1 MEHNKDF
8 QTLTKLISQVPGLG
22 PRSARRMTLYL
33 LQNKDNIMRP
43 LAQALDKTAEAVQEC
58 KSCGNLTTYEHCE
71 ICTDVQRDASLIC
84 VVESVAD
91 VWAIER
97 TRQFRG
103 RYHVLGGLLSA
114 LNGVRPRDLNIT
126 GLVERAQDENVKE
139 VILAL
144 SATVDGQ
151 STAHFIQDQLS
162 ETGVYVS
169 KLAHGVPV
177 GGELD
182 YLDEGTLSLALKSR
196 SGA

>member
-8 QTLTKLISQVPGLG
+8 QALTKLISQVPGLG

-43 LAQALDKTAEAVQEC
+43 LAQALEKTAQTVREC
-58 KSCGNLTTYEHCE
+58 KACGNLTTHELCE
-71 ICTDVQRDASLIC
+71 ICTDTQREDSTIC

-97 TRQFRG
+97 TRQYRG

-126 GLVERAQDENVKE
+126 SLVERAQSETIKE